1 MSDRK
6 AHTPSQ
12 AASRE
17 EKEAVQHS
25 AVQEHRT
32 WVSITG
38 TCNNGCVFCLDGDRG
53 DRFHKDEQTVRR
65 AIEEGYRP
73 GARLILSGGEAS
85 IHPKF
90 IEFIRFGR
98 ETKYHWI
105 QTITNGRMWS
115 HRPFAD
121 AAVEAGLNEVTF
133 SMHGHTAELHDKLTG
148 VKGSFAQ
155 AVTGMRNLIGRI
167 VVNVD
172 VVINGLNYRHLDDIL
187 RFYQRLGVHE
197 FDLLQIV
204 PFGRAWKPEWREKLF
219 YDLDEARDTLNQAF
233 RNALKPGNFIWT
245 NRFPVP
251 YLEGVEELIQDPH
264 KLHDELRGRRDEFEK
279 LLTHGQELECRDERC
294 RYCFVQGYCDYLRE
308 LLAMLKGERRA
319 ECLRADLSSEE
330 GRTAYTRH
338 GEKLLENAQPQELE
352 FLVDSFDRLR
362 ERFRSPVSLPVTI
375 ECANENEFGNLPEIL
390 DDFPSLSLVVR
401 EASSIERALALDV
414 PLIFRVTRQTA
425 TELWKHK
432 DAIAQH
438 GRCTL
443 DFPDYLTLEE
453 EKRLGVDPSRY
464 LKGWREIDIRVQGVP
479 PCLHPNARSERP
491 ASVNP
496 QWLHEDGHPDL
507 HVFADAYVRDH
518 YLARSGR
525 CDNCRFAS
533 NCRGLGINKIRNH
546 GFHIL
551 QPLKSV

>member
-1 MSDRK
+1 MSDSK

-12 AASRE
+12 ASTRQ
-17 EKEAVQHS
+17 EKDSVKHS
-25 AVQEHRT
+25 AVQEHRN

-38 TCNNGCVFCLDGDRG
+38 ACNNGCVFCLDGDRG
-53 DRFHKDEQTVRR
+53 DRFHKDEKTVRE
-65 AIEEGYRP
+65 AIERGFQP

-90 IEFIRFGR
+90 VDFVRFGK
-98 ETKYHWI
+98 ELNYNWI
-105 QTITNGRMWS
+105 QTVSNGRMWS

-133 SMHGHTAELHDKLTG
+133 SMHGHTPELHDMLTG

-219 YDLDEARDTLNQAF
+219 YDLDEARDTLNRAF

-279 LLTHGQELECRDERC
+279 LITSEKELECRDERC
-294 RYCFVQGYCDYLRE
+294 RFCFVQGYCDRLRD
-308 LLAMLKGERRA
+308 LLAMLRGEKRAGGLRANLSTKEGRRA
-319 ECLRADLSSEE
+319 FSKCGATLLKTADPLQLELVVDRAERLS
-330 GRTAYTRH
+330 
-338 GEKLLENAQPQELE
+338 E
-352 FLVDSFDRLR
+352 FFS
-362 ERFRSPVSLPVTI
+362 SPVALPVTVQCR
-375 ECANENEFGNLPEIL
+375 EEREIGKVL
-390 DDFPSLSLVVR
+390 DYQELFSSLALAVHDP
-401 EASSIERALALDV
+401 SSIGKALALDV
-414 PLIFRVTRQTA
+414 PLVFRVSRNTAAPLWNSRQ
-425 TELWKHK
+425 EIHR
-432 DAIAQH
+432 H

-443 DFPDYLTLEE
+443 DFPDFLTLEE
-453 EKRLGVDPSRY
+453 EKGEGVNPSRY
-464 LKGWREIDIRVQGVP
+464 LKGWRDLDVRVTGAP
-479 PCLHPNARSERP
+479 PCLHPNAESARP
-491 ASVNP
+491 ESLDP
-496 QWLHEDGHPDL
+496 QWLDDEGRPDL
-507 HVFADAYVRDH
+507 HAFADAYIRNH
-518 YLARSGR
+518 YLARSSR
-525 CDNCRFAS
+525 CDACRFS
-533 NCRGLGINKIRNH
+533 RKCRGLGINKIREY
-546 GFHIL
+546 GFRIL
-551 QPLKSV
+551 HPVNE